1 MASVCALWGER
12 QWIMVHS
19 FQKCLLW
26 LSGGMGPYRE
36 VHPSVDTCLHP
47 SSFTAS
53 SVSMISALL
62 KHPTAFRTHQGELNL
77 KTSHFLGSDSVLS
90 TSLSTLSLWDYRAEG
105 FAEAEIPLR
114 PQKVAETSLHVRIRR
129 GV

>member
-1 MASVCALWGER
+1 
-12 QWIMVHS
+12 MVHS

-77 KTSHFLGSDSVLS
+77 KTSPFSGSDCL
-90 TSLSTLSLWDYRAEG
+90 LLSLYLEFVGLWGEVL
-105 FAEAEIPLR
+105 F
-114 PQKVAETSLHVRIRR
+114 R
-129 GV
+129 G